1 MQDFSSYGQ
10 AIAPNLIIERFR
22 DRYVDRKRMTRVI
35 LMWNSFLPQYK
46 PRCLPTEELSHL
58 NIPGDKRVVFYREPE
73 NLLYKTTFSAVVEYV
88 CQLEPW
94 ESVDAYVF
102 DGTMDWVIAI
112 THEDAILCLG
122 L

>member
-46 PRCLPTEELSHL
+46 PRCLPTTL
-58 NIPGDKRVVFYREPE
+58 
-73 NLLYKTTFSAVVEYV
+73 EY
-88 CQLEPW
+88 PRR
-94 ESVDAYVF
+94 
-102 DGTMDWVIAI
+102 
-112 THEDAILCLG
+112 
-122 L
+122 